1 MKGLSINDAT
11 QKWVREFNA
20 IPQGMIE
27 RLMQSKCEEWEE
39 LTFPS
44 AGRRVYVFDL
54 PENCD
59 TLEHLG
65 EVVAYSAEIDKYRV
79 DLDGGPSILVEPNN
93 LELANDDPLP
103 MWGTMWSFGDS
114 CDDYWLENEDGIRA
128 MSDCGF
134 RIYHHDEWG
143 VLLRN
148 RRSRL

>member
-79 DLDGGPSILVEPNN
+79 DLDGGPSILVEPDN
-93 LELANDDPLP
+93 LELANDDPVSYTHLTLP
-103 MWGTMWSFGDS
+103 T
-114 CDDYWLENEDGIRA
+114 N
-128 MSDCGF
+128 
-134 RIYHHDEWG
+134 
-143 VLLRN
+143 
-148 RRSRL
+148 SRV